1 MGKATDDDDDDG
13 TIWDAFK
20 VRAQEQAKKRASNR
34 DSSPE
39 LLKKAEIPFTVH
51 NNGAHL
57 VIRNND
63 FWIDFWPGTGLWHAR
78 IPVDHHGRGV
88 FNLIAFL
95 DKHQYRQHLPPSPE
109 PELRGKE
116 PKGIIVDDIPL
127 TRPDSNQPP
136 WD

>member
-1 MGKATDDDDDDG
+1 MSDDDDS
-13 TIWDAFK
+13 IWGAFK
-20 VRAQEQAKKRASNR
+20 IRSQENAQKRAKNR
-34 DSSPE
+34 QSSAE
-39 LLKKAEIPFTVH
+39 LLKAKEVPYNVH

-57 VIRNND
+57 VIRFGI

-95 DKHQYRQHLPPSPE
+95 DKHLYRQCLPVPISPGAVVPVPDAHGEE
-109 PELRGKE
+109 PQTSN
-116 PKGIIVDDIPL
+116 D
-127 TRPDSNQPP
+127 NQPP